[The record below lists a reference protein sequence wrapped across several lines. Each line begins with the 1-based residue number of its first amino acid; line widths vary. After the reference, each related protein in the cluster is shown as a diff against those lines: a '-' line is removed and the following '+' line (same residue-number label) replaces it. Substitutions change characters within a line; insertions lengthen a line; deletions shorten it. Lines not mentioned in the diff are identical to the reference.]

1 MDTTDALA
9 IVAIVV
15 AATAFF
21 VTVSQVLQQYFA
33 TAEGYRRCQ
42 YSVMGQWSGFTYRK
56 FRWSEFRFETRFIT
70 PHIRFGGKLGENF
83 EIEQDHIPL
92 LLSTVE
98 IDEKKKKEDLE
109 AANRDIADW
118 VCWVP
123 LVEHIEKLQTDL
135 IEEFP
140 KHAPALHQR
149 PKNMTTNKTIQ
160 LPTLNFG
167 RKRSQH
173 TPRHYQSPVDSNW
186 IQSQIGL
193 QPQTSQ
199 TSPAASQQHKS
210 HHLHQLELATCSL
223 RKQSWDFMPSEV
235 VKPLASMF
243 ACGLQKMP
251 KSYMLQ

>member
-56 FRWSEFRFETRFIT
+56 FRWSEFRFETRFVT
-70 PHIRFGGKLGENF
+70 PHIRLGSKVGETF
-83 EIEQDHIPL
+83 DIEQDHIPL

-98 IDEKKKKEDLE
+98 MDEKKREDPE
-109 AANRDIADW
+109 AAGRDTADW
-118 VCWVP
+118 VCWVL
-123 LVEHIEKLQTDL
+123 LVEHIEKLQTNL
-135 IEEFP
+135 IEECP
-140 KHAPALHQR
+140 KYAPVIDQR
-149 PKNMTTNKTIQ
+149 PKNMTSKKTMR
-160 LPTLNFG
+160 LPILDFG
-167 RKRSQH
+167 RKRKLHSARYTESGVEIDSIRRASNLRPQSRRISSSRSDERSSQH
-173 TPRHYQSPVDSNW
+173 LDH
-186 IQSQIGL
+186 
-193 QPQTSQ
+193 
-199 TSPAASQQHKS
+199 
-210 HHLHQLELATCSL
+210 LELATCSL

-243 ACGLQKMP
+243 AYRLREAQK
-251 KSYMLQ
+251 SHVL